1 MAKRKT
7 KPSKEKKELSRL
19 EMQIMDV
26 VWDLG
31 DCSSAE
37 VIFEFCKKRS
47 LAETTIRTVLTNLR
61 KKGYLKPI
69 PTVERGFRLRAIVS
83 RESVAGR
90 WMSNLVDNLFGNSPR
105 EAICHLLQDE
115 NISDEDLDE
124 IRRLIENRK
133 RGRKSK

>member
-1 MAKRKT
+1 MAKRIRKQAR
-7 KPSKEKKELSRL
+7 EKKELSRL

-26 VWDLG
+26 VWGLG

-37 VIFEFCKKRS
+37 VIAEFCKKRP

-61 KKGYLKPI
+61 KKGYLEPI
-69 PTVERGFRLRAIVS
+69 PTVERGFRLRPTVS

-115 NISDEDLDE
+115 NISDEDLEE

-133 RGRKSK
+133 RGRKGK